1 MHWVADGALLV
12 GALLLAAAVPGFFSP
27 GGRLRDGAGARRCN
41 VKIVDGSL
49 LGGSDLAAL
58 LAASTEPVLVQG
70 FVPPTEGDFWPCASV
85 ETCFRGSSGDAL
97 VGISTGGAIGAE
109 NPELALVGRRQE
121 LSVRDYTTALRS
133 RSLPE
138 DAYVFFSAGGMDIEN
153 MFAPLRTVFG
163 QLLDAQRPELRRLRE
178 ESPDLAEAVSNI
190 SMGFALGGVSSGS
203 SWHSHGPALLSVLGG
218 HKTWFIRDPSHALP
232 AWLEDTWPS
241 AAVAQST
248 VQWLQ
253 AAMMASPTGRADEWL
268 QHIWMCTQSAGE
280 LMFVPETL
288 RHAIHN
294 EEETLAIS
302 VQVDVLVRGSLLH
315 TTASHG
321 HVAAT
326 RLLLESGAD
335 VNSIQAFN
343 GGTPLHHAAFLG
355 HLGVATTLI
364 EAGAELGAKDNR
376 GNTPVQ
382 VASDA
387 EVIDLLSRAAPSRRK
402 ARGRKKAARGA

>member
-41 VKIVDGSL
+41 VKVVDGSL
-49 LGGSDLAAL
+49 LGGSELAAL

-70 FVPPTEGDFWPCASV
+70 FVPPMEGDFWPCASV
-85 ETCFRGSSGDAL
+85 EACFRGSSGDVL

-109 NPELALVGRRQE
+109 NPELALVGRGQE

-138 DAYVFFSAGGMDIEN
+138 DAYVFFSADGMDIEKR
-153 MFAPLRTVFG
+153 FAPLRSVFG

-178 ESPDLAEAVSNI
+178 ESPDLAEAVSNV
-190 SMGFALGGVSSGS
+190 SMRFALGGVSSGS

-218 HKTWFIRDPSHALP
+218 HKTWFIRDPSHTLP
-232 AWLEDTWPS
+232 TWLEDTWPS

-253 AAMMASPTGRADEWL
+253 AAMMASPTGRADAWL

-280 LMFVPETL
+280 LMFVPEAL

-326 RLLLESGAD
+326 RLLLEAGAD
-335 VNSIQAFN
+335 VNSIRAFN

-355 HLGVATTLI
+355 HLDVARTLV

-387 EVIDLLSRAAPSRRK
+387 EVIELLSHGAPSRRK